1 MQYTKSV
8 PNPAKRKQLFG
19 VSKFL
24 LNWLWRHAIC
34 YLSLLRVKTSVRSYW
49 IPKINALDLLF
60 KSTFLIFSTETFSRR
75 LLLQMARM
83 EMDWNL

>member
-34 YLSLLRVKTSVRSYW
+34 YLLKELKRVFAAIEFQK
-49 IPKINALDLLF
+49 LML
-60 KSTFLIFSTETFSRR
+60 
-75 LLLQMARM
+75 
-83 EMDWNL
+83 